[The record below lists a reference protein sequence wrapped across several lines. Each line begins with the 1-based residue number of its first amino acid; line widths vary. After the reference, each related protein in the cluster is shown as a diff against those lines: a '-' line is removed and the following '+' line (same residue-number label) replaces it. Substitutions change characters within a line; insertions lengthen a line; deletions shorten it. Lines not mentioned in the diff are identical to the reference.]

1 MKAKPIP
8 RSGAIRAF
16 TFLACCLLMITASI
30 AGNGDLDELTVS
42 GRVQSEDGEPLIGV
56 TILEEGTSNG
66 TVTDFDGTYSMT
78 VADDDAVLIFSYTGY
93 KSTSVQVSGRNV
105 IDLTLEVE
113 VSSLDEVVVIGYGT
127 QKKANLTGAVAA
139 ISSEELEQRPIASVG
154 MGLQGLIPN
163 LNVSIRNGDP
173 TRAADFNIR
182 GFESINGGSPL
193 ILVDGVPMDLERINP
208 SDIASVNVLKDASA
222 AAVYGARAAFG
233 VILIETKQG
242 KAGKINVSL
251 STELSL
257 ARPIF
262 NMDVVTDPV
271 EFIEAR
277 DRASIRSNGNPSYS
291 EEFSNAIRAHA
302 NGTGPEW
309 AVVDGVLQFYGFNDY
324 QNSLMTD
331 FAPQQKHDLSIS
343 GATDRAS
350 YYVSFG
356 MLNKDGYLDHENNE
370 NFKRYNGLMKA
381 EFKVN
386 DWLSLDEKLVFNSQQ
401 SDKPHFYNW
410 DVNVNT
416 VARVSPIL
424 PITFPDLDHYLTP
437 GDRAQFEP
445 FIGKHFASLNFFPYL
460 EQGGRETF
468 NINDIWLTQGM
479 TLTPLRGLKVRG
491 DFSYNTY
498 HRDYQDVA
506 SKVEVIESSDIKNGV
521 QIGNGFSGNDWID
534 TRSNYNQYYVFNA
547 YAQYTIDQIQDH
559 NISAMIGFNQEWGR
573 NQFIR
578 AQANTLI
585 TPLVPDLNATTGTQ
599 QTFGSKSHVSLRG
612 MFYRLSYNF
621 KDRYLFEANGR
632 YDGTSRFPKDDR

>member
-1 MKAKPIP
+1 MKNLFYKRWSFLLLLLGLTALTINAAPPDYEPIK
-8 RSGAIRAF
+8 G
-16 TFLACCLLMITASI
+16 
-30 AGNGDLDELTVS
+30 TVTS
-42 GRVQSEDGEPLIGV
+42 PDGEPLIGV
-56 TILEEGTSNG
+56 TVLIKGTQTG
-66 TVTDFDGTYSMT
+66 TVTDFDGTYT
-78 VADDDAVLIFSYTGY
+78 LDVTDDNAILVFSYTGFE
-93 KSTSVQVSGRNV
+93 SQEVALNGRSVV
-105 IDLTLEVE
+105 DLVMDESVTALN
-113 VSSLDEVVVIGYGT
+113 EVVVVGYGT

-182 GFESINGGSPL
+182 GYESINGGSPL

-233 VILIETKQG
+233 VILIETKKG

-262 NMDVVTDPV
+262 NMEVVTDPV

-291 EEFSNAIRAHA
+291 EEFSNAIRAYA

-309 AVVDGVLQFYGFNDY
+309 AVVDGVLQFYGFNNY

-370 NFKRYNGLMKA
+370 NFKRYNGLMKV

-424 PITFPDLDHYLTP
+424 PITFPDLEFYLTP
-437 GDRAQFEP
+437 GDRAEFEP

-468 NINDIWLTQGM
+468 NINDVWLTQGM
-479 TLTPLRGLKVRG
+479 TLTPLRGLRIRG

-506 SKVEVIESSDIKNGV
+506 SKVEVIESRD
-521 QIGNGFSGNDWID
+521 
-534 TRSNYNQYYVFNA
+534 
-547 YAQYTIDQIQDH
+547 
-559 NISAMIGFNQEWGR
+559 
-573 NQFIR
+573 
-578 AQANTLI
+578 
-585 TPLVPDLNATTGTQ
+585 
-599 QTFGSKSHVSLRG
+599 
-612 MFYRLSYNF
+612 
-621 KDRYLFEANGR
+621 
-632 YDGTSRFPKDDR
+632 